1 MQEGFRKIGDTETLK
16 TIVSPDVELSIRR
29 QCELLNLCRSNLY
42 YAPIGES
49 EDNLKYMELMDKEHT
64 EHPTKGVMGM
74 VLMLRDLGFI
84 IGPKRIRRLL
94 RKMNLRAIY
103 PGKSLTKPG
112 NCRYIHSYLLR
123 HLDITHS
130 NHVWSIDITYIPMK
144 KGFLYLTAIIDVYS
158 RYIVGWGISN
168 TLDGENSLNVL
179 KEAIAQHGKPEIVNS
194 DQGVQFTCSG
204 WVDYLKEQGI
214 QISMDGKGRAL
225 DNIYIER
232 FWRTIKQEYI
242 YLNPVNDGVE
252 LYNGVKKYM
261 EYYSRKRQHSG
272 IGGYKP
278 IDWYENA
285 A

>member
-1 MQEGFRKIGDTETLK
+1 
-16 TIVSPDVELSIRR
+16 
-29 QCELLNLCRSNLY
+29 
-42 YAPIGES
+42 
-49 EDNLKYMELMDKEHT
+49 MEPMDKEHT
-64 EHPTKGVMGM
+64 DYPSKEVMGM

-94 RKMNLRAIY
+94 RMMNLRAIY
-103 PGKSLTKPG
+103 PGKSLTKS
-112 NCRYIHSYLLR
+112 NNSKYIHPYLLR

-158 RYIVGWGISN
+158 RYIVGRGISN

-204 WVDYLKEQGI
+204 WVGYLKEQEI

-232 FWRTIKQEYI
+232 FWRTLKQEYI
-242 YLNPVNDGVE
+242 YLNSVNDGVE
-252 LYNGVKKYM
+252 LYNGVKTYM
-261 EYYSRKRQHSG
+261 DYYNRKRQHSG
-272 IGGYKP
+272 ISGYKP